1 MRRKQLLT
9 CNLVPYD
16 QEPKY
21 WSSGNIKQICQ
32 GGAPPPPIR
41 DYVIY
46 GWPLTGG
53 KDGEYLTS
61 ILSWDPVAESWQAAG
76 HLAVAREWH
85 AAVATSV
92 IGAC

>member
-1 MRRKQLLT
+1 MVSDVLF
-9 CNLVPYD
+9 V
-16 QEPKY
+16 
-21 WSSGNIKQICQ
+21 
-32 GGAPPPPIR
+32 
-41 DYVIY
+41 
-46 GWPLTGG
+46 TGG